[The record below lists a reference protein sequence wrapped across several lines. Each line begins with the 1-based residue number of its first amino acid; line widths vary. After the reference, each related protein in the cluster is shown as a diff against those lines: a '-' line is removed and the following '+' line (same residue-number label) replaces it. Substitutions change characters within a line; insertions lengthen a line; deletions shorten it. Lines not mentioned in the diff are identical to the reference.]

1 MPLRTAMPPSEMKPT
16 RLATVSVW
24 PVSTSASTPPMNAV
38 GRAFRI
44 CSTIRTDGIQHH
56 QHDEHAD
63 DRHAGQH
70 ARSAASPAAGSRTAR
85 RTRRSSLPAASPAA
99 LTRCWISATALARS
113 RPCVLQRITIRR
125 RAFSRLTAFGPDAR
139 RRCRPVRDSSTWPRP
154 SGRSIR
160 SRPRLA

>member
-38 GRAFRI
+38 GSALRI

-63 DRHAGQH
+63 DGHGGQDADQRGRPLLALELAAVLDEVAFAAVRR
-70 ARSAASPAAGSRTAR
+70 AR
-85 RTRRSSLPAASPAA
+85 

-113 RPCVLQRITIRR
+113 RPCVLQRMTMRR
-125 RAFSRLTAFGPDAR
+125 RAFSRLTALGPA
-139 RRCRPVRDSSTWPRP
+139 PVADVGQFASSTWPRL